1 MFLVRWDGR
10 GGVQGEMRS
19 PWSIKAVRE
28 ELLIRTRA
36 DFFSGRL
43 VGKEKIPRTEVLDMG
58 GVGSP

>member
-1 MFLVRWDGR
+1 
-10 GGVQGEMRS
+10 MRS